1 LKKREENMDYET
13 VASGLRF
20 PEGPVVMADGSIIVV
35 EIEKKCITRCWD
47 GGKTEVIC
55 TPGGGPNGLAIGP
68 DGALWVCNNGGF
80 LYHEMDGMLIPGNCP
95 EDYDGG
101 RIERV
106 DLSTGK
112 VERVLDTVD
121 GNKLTGPNDLVFDK
135 AGNLYFTDHGK
146 TYSRHRDFGGLYF
159 LAKGASEAKELD
171 FHYSSPNGVGL
182 SPDEQTV
189 YMADTMT
196 GRMWAFDLESPG
208 VIKPASPLNGGRVV
222 ATMPGLQY
230 FDSLGM
236 TAAGNVCVATILNG
250 GITTITPDG
259 QFSHI
264 AFPDLLVTNI
274 AFGGADM
281 RDAYITL
288 SGTGNLI
295 KCRWPEPGLKLNFNA

>member
-1 LKKREENMDYET
+1 MEYET

-35 EIEKKCITRCWD
+35 EIEKKCITRCW
-47 GGKTEVIC
+47 GSGKTEVIAR
-55 TPGGGPNGLAIGP
+55 PGGGPNGLAIGP

-80 LYHEMDGMLIPGNCP
+80 IYHEVDGMLIPGNCP
-95 EDYDGG
+95 PDYDGG
-101 RIERV
+101 RIERM

-112 VERVLDTVD
+112 VERVLDTVG
-121 GNKLTGPNDLVFDK
+121 GNPLKGPNDLVFDK

-146 TYSRHRDFGGLYF
+146 TYDRHRDFGGLYF
-159 LAKGASEAKELD
+159 LARGASEAKELD

-189 YMADTMT
+189 WMADTMT

-208 VIKPASPLNGGRVV
+208 VIKPATPFNGGRVV

-259 QFSHI
+259 QHSHI
-264 AFPDLLVTNI
+264 AFPDILVTNI
-274 AFGGADM
+274 AFGGDDM
-281 RDAYITL
+281 RDAYVTL

-295 KCRWPEPGLKLNFNA
+295 KCRWPEPGLRLNFNA

>member
-1 LKKREENMDYET
+1 MEYET

-20 PEGPVVMADGSIIVV
+20 PEGPVVMADGSVIVV
-35 EIEKKCITRCWD
+35 EIEKKCITRCWGD
-47 GGKTEVIC
+47 NKKEVIA

-80 LYHEMDGMLIPGNCP
+80 LYHEIDGQLIPGNCP
-95 EDYDGG
+95 PDYDGG

-106 DLSTGK
+106 DLSTYK
-112 VERVLDTVD
+112 VERVLDTVE
-121 GNKLTGPNDLVFDK
+121 GNPLKGPNDLVFDK

-146 TYSRHRDFGGLYF
+146 TYDRQRDFGGLYY
-159 LAKGASEAKELD
+159 LARGASEAKELD

-189 YMADTMT
+189 WMADTMT

-208 VIKPASPLNGGRVV
+208 VIRPATPFNGGRVV

-230 FDSLGM
+230 FDSLAM

-250 GITTITPDG
+250 GITTITPEG
-259 QFSHI
+259 QHSHI
-264 AFPDLLVTNI
+264 AFPDILVTNI
-274 AFGGADM
+274 AFGGDDM
-281 RDAYITL
+281 CDAWVTL
-288 SGTGNLI
+288 SGTGNLV
-295 KCRWPEPGLKLNFNA
+295 KCRWPEPGLRLNFNA

>member
-1 LKKREENMDYET
+1 MEFET
-13 VASGLRF
+13 IASGLRF
-20 PEGPVVMADGSIIVV
+20 PEGPVVMEDGSIIVV

-47 GGKTEVIC
+47 GGKTEVIA

-80 LYHEMDGMLIPGNCP
+80 IYHEQDGMLIPGNCP
-95 EDYDGG
+95 PDYDGG

-112 VERVLDTVD
+112 VERVIEEVD
-121 GNKLTGPNDLVFDK
+121 GNPLKGPNDLVFDK
-135 AGNLYFTDHGK
+135 DGNMYFTDHGK
-146 TYSRHRDFGGLYF
+146 TYDRHRDFGGLYF
-159 LAKGASEAKELD
+159 LANGASAAKELD

-182 SPDEQTV
+182 SPDEKTV
-189 YMADTMT
+189 FMADTMT

-208 VIKPASPLNGGRVV
+208 VIKPATPFNGGRVV

-250 GITTITPDG
+250 GITTITPEG
-259 QFSHI
+259 EFSHI
-264 AFPDLLVTNI
+264 AFPDILVTNI
-274 AFGGADM
+274 AFGGDDM
-281 RDAYITL
+281 CDAYITL

>member
-1 LKKREENMDYET
+1 MEYET

-47 GGKTEVIC
+47 GGKTEVIA

-80 LYHEMDGMLIPGNCP
+80 LYHEQDGMLIPGNCP
-95 EDYDGG
+95 PDYDGG

-259 QFSHI
+259 QHSHI

-274 AFGGADM
+274 AFGGDDM

-295 KCRWPEPGLKLNFNA
+295 KCRWPEPGLTLNFNA

>member
-1 LKKREENMDYET
+1 MDYET

>member
-1 LKKREENMDYET
+1 MEYET

-35 EIEKKCITRCWD
+35 EIEKKCITHCWD

-159 LAKGASEAKELD
+159 LARGATEAKELD

-259 QFSHI
+259 QHSHI

-274 AFGGADM
+274 AFGGDDM